1 MLPQSRE
8 NTVTMKHPIV
18 APQRGFTL
26 IELMIVVAIIG
37 VLAAIALPQ
46 YQTYM
51 IRSKLAEATIDLDAS
66 KIALAEA
73 YSIGSNAFPPTA
85 NAPIPTAA
93 PSNAFYVTS
102 VAYNSTAANVASV
115 VVRLGNTGSS
125 NVDGQ
130 YLGLY
135 GTGLTDGTV
144 SWQCGTANAGTDT
157 TAAAN
162 TAMYPYLPSACQN

>member
-1 MLPQSRE
+1 
-8 NTVTMKHPIV
+8 MKRPIV
-18 APQRGFTL
+18 AVRRGFTL

-51 IRSKLAEATIDLDAS
+51 VRSKLAEATIDLDAS

-73 YSIGSNAFPPTA
+73 YSIGSNSFPPSA
-85 NAPIPTAA
+85 SAPIPTAA

-102 VAYNSTAANVASV
+102 VAYNSTAATVASV
-115 VVRLGNTGSS
+115 VVGLGNTGSS

-130 YLGLY
+130 YLGIY
-135 GTGLTDGTV
+135 GTGLNDGTV
-144 SWQCGTANAGTDT
+144 TWQCGTANAGTDT
-157 TAAAN
+157 TTAAN